1 MRHLSVVVVLIV
13 NKNDLHSLRFL
24 YFYSQGYSVGCFF
37 ACRECLT
44 SKHKAH
50 VFFLIPIYLGSC
62 PRIGREHW
70 RKKCHS
76 SLLKFIYLFL
86 ISFIYLFLNNFT
98 TRVKHISQSRTTN
111 LPCCLCPSSLHPHK
125 AFPRIYGGSFCCV
138 THWDSPGH
146 KYDFGTSDWSLE
158 VSTAAVQLKRLVGPV
173 LVSVSWCMH
182 FQKRVPT
189 SRI

>member
-50 VFFLIPIYLGSC
+50 VFLLIPIYLGSC
-62 PRIGREHW
+62 SRIGREHW

-98 TRVKHISQSRTTN
+98 IRVTHISQSRTPIF
-111 LPCCLCPSSLHPHK
+111 LAASVSSSPQSFPLCLC
-125 AFPRIYGGSFCCV
+125 RSFYCV

-146 KYDFGTSDWSLE
+146 KYDFGTGDWSLE